1 VPHFEYAADQ
11 VSAALPR
18 STPAEQGVDAA
29 GIDAF
34 TAAVA
39 PMADAE
45 LHSLMVLRHGRVV
58 AETWWEPY
66 TPQAPHLLYSMS
78 KSFTSTALGFAVAEG
93 LVDLDATVL
102 SYFPEFDAR
111 VTDERSR
118 SIRVRH
124 IAAMAS
130 GHDDETIDRALAAG
144 DGDMLLG
151 FLLIPPDQE
160 PGTVFAYNQPCTYS
174 LSAIIQRVSGGSL
187 TEYLRPRLYEPL
199 GIPAYGWRT
208 DVLGREIGYAGLHA
222 PTEAI
227 AKVGQ
232 LYLRNGEWDG
242 RPLLPAGWVA
252 EATRSHVTPNRP
264 DPDWNQGYGFQFWHS
279 RHGYRGDGAYGQFM
293 LILPEADAVVA
304 ITSQSPN
311 MQGVLNAVWDHL
323 LPALTAES
331 GAPGPW
337 SPAQSTPSAGDVGV
351 SGSPSSSPV
360 TDGSP
365 APSPSPSSRA
375 GDGSAGSP
383 SLSDAGA
390 GSAGSPS
397 PSPSPSPSDAGAGSA
412 GPGSSQANAGAGTAE
427 SGPLSSRAVAV
438 AAGSRTPVL
447 APPEARGPAGV
458 LNPATYLPGPGNQLA
473 GLQAVEVRDRELV
486 LADAGPELAVAL
498 GAPGAWATTGPVAT
512 AYAWAD
518 GRLLVDV
525 VFVETP
531 HRLHLILDVAN
542 AQFEARWQ
550 TTPIEEPF
558 LAAIRM
564 PR

>member
-1 VPHFEYAADQ
+1 VSHYQYASDQ

-34 TAAVA
+34 IAAVA
-39 PMADAE
+39 PMPDAE

-66 TPQAPHLLYSMS
+66 TPPAPHLLYSMS

-102 SYFPEFDAR
+102 SYFPEFDSR

-124 IAAMAS
+124 VAAMAS

-151 FLLIPPDQE
+151 FLLIPPDRE

-187 TEYLRPRLYEPL
+187 TEYLRPRLFEPL
-199 GIPAYGWRT
+199 GIAVYGWRT
-208 DVLGREIGYAGLHA
+208 DVLGRELGYAGLHV

-232 LYLRNGEWDG
+232 LYLQNGEWDG
-242 RPLLPAGWVA
+242 RRLLAAEWVA
-252 EATRSHVTPNRP
+252 EATRSHVTPDRP
-264 DPDWNQGYGFQFWHS
+264 DPDWNQGYGFQFWQS

-311 MQGVLNAVWDHL
+311 MQGMLNAAWDHL

-331 GAPGPW
+331 GASGSW
-337 SPAQSTPSAGDVGV
+337 SPALSTPSASDARA
-351 SGSPSSSPV
+351 SDSL
-360 TDGSP
+360 
-365 APSPSPSSRA
+365 SSRVT
-375 GDGSAGSP
+375 DGSAGSP
-383 SLSDAGA
+383 SPSSPPSYARD
-390 GSAGSPS
+390 GSAETASPS
-397 PSPSPSPSDAGAGSA
+397 PSPSPSPSRAGGGSAQSGSSSSPPSGAGGGSVEFGSPSSPSPSSPARAGDGSA
-412 GPGSSQANAGAGTAE
+412 GSE
-427 SGPLSSRAVAV
+427 SPA
-438 AAGSRTPVL
+438 L
-447 APPEARGPAGV
+447 APPAARGPAGA

-498 GAPGAWATTGPVAT
+498 GAPGAWTETGPVAT

-531 HRLHLILDVAN
+531 HRLHLILDAEN

-558 LAAIRM
+558 LSAIRM